1 MEGPIHNA
9 MQDFYVLQPGSTVAT
24 SLSQS
29 EVSRKNAW
37 IVHVKGSQFK
47 VSIAVPVGVFAH
59 MLSCYHEE
67 ALNYKLKYNRAY
79 KSLSSMDR
87 SPQQLQLV
95 RSIGGFPNDIKP
107 VNIKLKSLTKHKN

>member
-1 MEGPIHNA
+1 

-47 VSIAVPVGVFAH
+47 VSIALPVVVFAH
-59 MLSCYHEE
+59 MVSCYHEE

-79 KSLSSMDR
+79 KISQLHGPVTPVSTASTLNR
-87 SPQQLQLV
+87 WIPQ
-95 RSIGGFPNDIKP
+95 
-107 VNIKLKSLTKHKN
+107 